1 MRHRLKVSDFT
12 KSELQRIRD
21 EANFSPDQ
29 LAVFE
34 ALNKDTY
41 YDYAIMVN
49 LGLSRNRYYE
59 VKHIVLGKVERIILA
74 DKDKSNTM

>member
-1 MRHRLKVSDFT
+1 MGNKFKISSLT
-12 KSELQRIRD
+12 KSEIQHIRD

-59 VKHIVLGKVERIILA
+59 VKHIVLGKIERIILA

>member
-59 VKHIVLGKVERIILA
+59 VERIILA